1 MTEYGRGSQPW
12 HPEDP
17 LYGDRE
23 WDGATAAPQPE
34 GWDAYGQQQPHYP
47 QQQDAYGNWQ
57 DPHPPP
63 PPGLGEPYGQQYGQ
77 QPPQPYG
84 DPADYSGYPDYS
96 TYYPAPDAYP
106 PPQPQHTRPPEHPG
120 GPGHPGQGPG
130 QPGQGP
136 GHPGQGPAHPG
147 RGPGAGWGQAGP
159 GPDGPGQGP
168 GPGWDEA
175 APDPGGPPH
184 APGHPGQD
192 TGAGWDDAASDAPDT
207 AWGQAGPDGAE
218 HAFFEA
224 QDGDETLDD
233 PQPRGGGRGPDDD
246 EEPREPSTRAERRTA
261 RGRRDGARRRNR
273 AACLIVGLVL
283 VGGGAAVAY
292 GGYSFY
298 QSRFASA
305 PDYSGTGTGEV
316 TVTIPEGAIASDMA
330 KILAAEDVVKS
341 EAAFIE
347 ASNAD
352 EAASKSIQPGIYTL
366 RQQMSAAEA
375 LKLMLDPASQTGLII
390 PEGLRATQI
399 YELIDEQTGSAEG
412 TTEKVAESADLG
424 LPEWA
429 DGNVEGF
436 LFPSRYSVSEDSD
449 PEAVLK
455 EMVKRAKD
463 EFAGVSLEA
472 EAAKVDRTPY
482 EVLIIASL
490 IQAEAQEKDDFGK
503 VSQVIYNRLQPD
515 NTATNGKLDFD
526 STINY
531 ALERSTLDVSVNDT
545 NIDHPFNT
553 YKYPGLP
560 PGPIDNPGH
569 QAIEAALNP
578 TDGPWFYFVTVKP
591 GDTRFSESYEEH
603 KEHVKDFNAEQAK
616 KREEGGE

>member
-34 GWDAYGQQQPHYP
+34 GWDAYGQQPHYP

-57 DPHPPP
+57 NPHPPP

-84 DPADYSGYPDYS
+84 DPADYAGYPDYS

-130 QPGQGP
+130 
-136 GHPGQGPAHPG
+136 HPGQGPAHPG
-147 RGPGAGWGQAGP
+147 QGPGAGWGQAGP
-159 GPDGPGQGP
+159 GPGGPGQGP

-192 TGAGWDDAASDAPDT
+192 TGAGWDDAAPDAPDT
-207 AWGQAGPDGAE
+207 AWGQAGPDGAG

-305 PDYSGTGTGEV
+305 PDYSGAGTGEV
-316 TVTIPEGAIASDMA
+316 TVTIPEGAIAADMA

-347 ASNAD
+347 VSNAD
-352 EAASKSIQPGIYTL
+352 EASKSIQPGIYTL

-390 PEGLRATQI
+390 PEGLRATRI

-455 EMVKRAKD
+455 EMVQRAKD

-531 ALERSTLDVSVNDT
+531 ALDRSTLDVSVDDT

-569 QAIEAALNP
+569 QALEAALNP

-603 KEHVKDFNAEQAK
+603 QEHVLDFNAEQAK